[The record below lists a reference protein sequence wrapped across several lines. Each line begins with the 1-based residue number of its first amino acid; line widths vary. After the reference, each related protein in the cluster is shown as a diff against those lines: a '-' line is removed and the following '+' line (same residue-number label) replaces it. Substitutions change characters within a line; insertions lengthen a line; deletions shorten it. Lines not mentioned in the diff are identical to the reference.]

1 MVVGNTV
8 LVTVWLSVGVLGVV
22 VGLLWLRGVERS
34 RRSTAAKPP
43 VPSSRRASSAAAPEA
58 HEPDALAG

>member
-1 MVVGNTV
+1 VVVGNTV
-8 LVTVWLSVGVLGVV
+8 LVAVWLSVGVLGVV

-34 RRSTAAKPP
+34 RGSSSKAA
-43 VPSSRRASSAAAPEA
+43 VPSSRRPSSTVAPEA

>member
-1 MVVGNTV
+1 MVVGNAV

-34 RRSTAAKPP
+34 RRASARKAL
-43 VPSSRRASSAAAPEA
+43 VPSSRRPSSAAAPDA
-58 HEPDALAG
+58 REPDALAG

>member
-1 MVVGNTV
+1 MVGNTV

-34 RRSTAAKPP
+34 RRSASKAA
-43 VPSSRRASSAAAPEA
+43 VTLSRRPASAAASEV